1 MAKVKEGAGEFP
13 ADGDRHERRT
23 WFEAQLEGRSR
34 KDCILLA
41 ARAALRVALYLSPS
55 RYSIGLDRNEDYL
68 AFFRCQIIA
77 FSASLPTAIDKEQ
90 WKTAASTAAA
100 YAAYPIAAFARRP
113 RMRAEA
119 AARSAAVVEAA
130 GACVSAASTVVNQH
144 VSSAAASA
152 AHFVTAHFAANIRSS
167 VISVRNRLTIAD
179 ADAFV
184 SDIVQLNDTA
194 ATRYNLAL
202 SPLWPDATPQDMLEA
217 WQAFGIALCALGDDF
232 DIWADWYG
240 GGKWNSKPFPG
251 VLQGTPSRGP
261 SLFGLPRKKA
271 LAVSRDIA
279 LIPEEFWN
287 VPARVNAELKRIV
300 AVAREDVEL
309 GKQKKPPPKPSK
321 ADWPAPI
328 PNLPY
333 SVDFG
338 WNEKGKM
345 TSLPSPF
352 ALAELPTAG
361 SKSDHRDT
369 LNLCRSH
376 AAALKSI
383 LSQGQYQHHES
394 LLVNVESYLGHLPS
408 SAKKQNILS
417 ADAAIRSIRDL
428 FSAEYETYGNYLA
441 SELKRL
447 LEAHQA
453 LRSYYPGL
461 TKFYTAV
468 RTGALNEPLPNDARG
483 ELVKIIKSTPSLFE
497 RDVSK
502 AVEAS
507 RPVVAEP
514 KTQPREPP
522 RAGEILPP
530 ADPLGPISSEKAA
543 KVSEA
548 GTINRWWQVLL
559 QGPQMLGRAAK
570 FVENLEKF
578 RAAAAPWVQKIID
591 SWTASGGSPPGT

>member
-1 MAKVKEGAGEFP
+1 MI
-13 ADGDRHERRT
+13 
-23 WFEAQLEGRSR
+23 S
-34 KDCILLA
+34 
-41 ARAALRVALYLSPS
+41 VA
-55 RYSIGLDRNEDYL
+55 
-68 AFFRCQIIA
+68 
-77 FSASLPTAIDKEQ
+77 
-90 WKTAASTAAA
+90 
-100 YAAYPIAAFARRP
+100 
-113 RMRAEA
+113 
-119 AARSAAVVEAA
+119 
-130 GACVSAASTVVNQH
+130 
-144 VSSAAASA
+144 AAASA
-152 AHFVTAHFAANIRSS
+152 ASAAAFTADLVALDGTAGSRRNSALAA
-167 VISVRNRLTIAD
+167 A
-179 ADAFV
+179 
-184 SDIVQLNDTA
+184 
-194 ATRYNLAL
+194 
-202 SPLWPDATPQDMLEA
+202 WPDGTLSYISNEWNELAHTLRT
-217 WQAFGIALCALGDDF
+217 LGDDF

-240 GGKWNSKPFPG
+240 GGEWNGKSFPG

-261 SLFGLPRKKA
+261 SLFGLKRKKA
-271 LAVSRDIA
+271 LDVWRDIA
-279 LIPEEFWN
+279 LIPEEFWED
-287 VPARVNAELKRIV
+287 PARVNAEMKRIV
-300 AVAREDVEL
+300 AEAREEEL
-309 GKQKKPPPKPSK
+309 QKKKKKPPTKASK

-361 SKSDHRDT
+361 SKSDHRDI

-441 SELKRL
+441 SELKRF

-453 LRSYYPGL
+453 LRPYYPGL

-502 AVEAS
+502 AVETS

-514 KTQPREPP
+514 KTQPKEPP

-530 ADPLGPISSEKAA
+530 ADPLERNP
-543 KVSEA
+543 
-548 GTINRWWQVLL
+548 T
-559 QGPQMLGRAAK
+559 
-570 FVENLEKF
+570 
-578 RAAAAPWVQKIID
+578 
-591 SWTASGGSPPGT
+591 